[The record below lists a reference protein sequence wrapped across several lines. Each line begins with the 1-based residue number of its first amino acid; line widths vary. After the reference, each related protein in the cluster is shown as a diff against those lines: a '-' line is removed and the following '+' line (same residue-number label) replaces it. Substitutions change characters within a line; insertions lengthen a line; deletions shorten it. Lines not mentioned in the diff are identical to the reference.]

1 MNKELSLRLITSFCL
16 FILLFLMYEYNYILV
31 ISLILIGVIIFF
43 EFNNLIKKILKKNKN
58 NFFILI
64 LYKLFFLTY
73 ISFLI
78 YLILMSRI
86 NEEIDELLIIYP
98 LLVSITSDIGGLIFG
113 KIFKGK
119 KLIKKIS
126 PNKTISGS
134 IGSLFFSILLGLYL
148 LDHFDNIPIIFFLLI
163 TFSISI
169 ISQLGDLLISYMKRK
184 AKIKDTGNIL
194 PGHGG
199 FLDRVDGIIFSI
211 PIGFLLLNIFNS

>member
-16 FILLFLMYEYNYILV
+16 FILLFLMYEYNYILL
-31 ISLILIGVIIFF
+31 ISLILIGSIIFF
-43 EFNNLIKKILKKNKN
+43 EFSNLIKKILKKDKN
-58 NFFILI
+58 NFFILT
-64 LYKLFFLTY
+64 LYKLFFLIY

-86 NEEIDELLIIYP
+86 NEEINELLIIYP

-119 KLIKKIS
+119 KLIKKVS

-134 IGSLFFSILLGLYL
+134 IGSLFFSFLLGFYL
-148 LDHFDNIPIIFFLLI
+148 LDYFDNIPIIFFLLI
-163 TFSISI
+163 TFVISI

-211 PIGFLLLNIFNS
+211 PIGFLLLNIFYS

>member
-58 NFFILI
+58 NFFTLI

-163 TFSISI
+163 TFLISI